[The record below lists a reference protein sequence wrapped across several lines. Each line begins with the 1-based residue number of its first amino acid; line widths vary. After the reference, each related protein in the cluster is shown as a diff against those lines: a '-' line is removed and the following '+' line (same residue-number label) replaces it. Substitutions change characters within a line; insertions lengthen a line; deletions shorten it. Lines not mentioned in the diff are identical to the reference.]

1 MFVVTATT
9 HFGIKRSEKYLD
21 GGFAHQVFLWFTET
35 VDTEEV
41 VMTDGLTGEVLN
53 LWRNGKFEVFGG
65 YSVG

>member
-9 HFGIKRSEKYLD
+9 HSGTERSEKYLD
-21 GGFAHQVFLWFTET
+21 GGFAHQ
-35 VDTEEV
+35 V

-53 LWRNGKFEVFGG
+53 LWRNGKFEVFSG